1 MRIEPFGITITLLAL
16 DGIGR
21 LQERSGRSEV
31 ACANNDWCD
40 CSLGLRRVNVT
51 V

>member
-1 MRIEPFGITITLLAL
+1 MRVDLFGITITLLAF

-21 LQERSGRSEV
+21 LRERSGRSEV

-40 CSLGLRRVNVT
+40 SLSAFDGLV
-51 V
+51 